1 MPGAGI
7 EVEGLRK
14 RYGEKTA
21 LEDVTFSV
29 APGTLLGL
37 LGHNGA
43 GKTTTIDC
51 LTTLLRPDGGHA
63 RVAGHDVVAE
73 PEEVRRSIALTGQF
87 AALDEML
94 TGRENLVLFGRLL
107 RLGARNAA
115 RRADELLE
123 RFRLSDSRRAY
134 RSRSTPA
141 ACAGGWTW
149 RPSLVVDRPVLFL
162 DEPTTG
168 LDPRS
173 REEVWSVVEELR
185 RGGTT
190 TLLTTQYLEEAD
202 RLADRVVVLGS
213 GRVTAEGTPGELK
226 DRVGGRVCEV
236 KVAPERHDEA
246 AAALRRALGEVS
258 GRNGTLVVPAPRTSV
273 VAQVL
278 GLLEHEGVDPENVTL
293 RKPSLNE
300 VFFALTDPEAAPG
313 PPEESRT

>member
-1 MPGAGI
+1 LPGAGI

-123 RFRLSDSRRAY
+123 RFRLSD
-134 RSRSTPA
+134 
-141 ACAGGWTW
+141 AGG
-149 RPSLVVDRPVLFL
+149 RPVKEYSGGMRRRLDLAAGLVVDRPVLFL

-273 VAQVL
+273 VAQVI

>member
-123 RFRLSDSRRAY
+123 RFRLSD
-134 RSRSTPA
+134 
-141 ACAGGWTW
+141 AGG
-149 RPSLVVDRPVLFL
+149 RPVKEYSGGMRRRLDLAAGLVVDRPVLFL

>member
-73 PEEVRRSIALTGQF
+73 PEEVRCSIALTGQF

-123 RFRLSDSRRAY
+123 RFRLSD
-134 RSRSTPA
+134 
-141 ACAGGWTW
+141 AGG
-149 RPSLVVDRPVLFL
+149 RPVKEYSGGMRRRLDLAAGLVVDRPVLFL

>member
-43 GKTTTIDC
+43 GKTTAIDC

-87 AALDEML
+87 AALDEVL

-107 RLGARNAA
+107 RLGSRNAA

-123 RFRLSDSRRAY
+123 RFRLSD
-134 RSRSTPA
+134 
-141 ACAGGWTW
+141 AGG
-149 RPSLVVDRPVLFL
+149 RPVREYSGGMRRRLDLAAGLVVDRPVLFL

-185 RGGTT
+185 QGGTT

-236 KVAPERHDEA
+236 KVAPERHEEA
-246 AAALRRALGEVS
+246 AAALRRSLEEVS
-258 GRNGTLVVPAPRTSV
+258 GQNGTLVVPAPRTSV
-273 VAQVL
+273 VTQVL
-278 GLLEHEGVDPENVTL
+278 GLLEREGVDPENVTL

-300 VFFALTDPEAAPG
+300 VFFALTDPGAVPG
-313 PPEESRT
+313 PAEESRT

>member
-7 EVEGLRK
+7 EVKGLRK

-43 GKTTTIDC
+43 GKTTTVDC

-123 RFRLSDSRRAY
+123 RFRLSD
-134 RSRSTPA
+134 
-141 ACAGGWTW
+141 AGG
-149 RPSLVVDRPVLFL
+149 RPVKEYSGGMRRRLDLAAGLVVDRPVLFL

-213 GRVTAEGTPGELK
+213 GRVAAEGTPGELK

-246 AAALRRALGEVS
+246 AEALRRALGEVS

-273 VAQVL
+273 MAQVL

>member
-123 RFRLSDSRRAY
+123 RFRLSD
-134 RSRSTPA
+134 
-141 ACAGGWTW
+141 AGG
-149 RPSLVVDRPVLFL
+149 RPVKEYSGGMRRRLDLAAGLVVDRPVLFL

-246 AAALRRALGEVS
+246 AAALRRALGDVS

-273 VAQVL
+273 VAQVI

>member
-1 MPGAGI
+1 LPGAGI

-43 GKTTTIDC
+43 GKTTAIDC

-123 RFRLSDSRRAY
+123 RFRLSD
-134 RSRSTPA
+134 
-141 ACAGGWTW
+141 AGG
-149 RPSLVVDRPVLFL
+149 RPVKEYSGGMRRRLDLAAGLVVDRPVLFL

-246 AAALRRALGEVS
+246 ASALRRVLGEVS

-278 GLLEHEGVDPENVTL
+278 SLLEHEGVDPENVTL

-300 VFFALTDPEAAPG
+300 VFFALTDPEAIPG